1 MIKITD
7 EGIQYV
13 IAKKRT
19 SKPGVFAARCKF
31 LHTFDPE
38 LGAAPGPLEE
48 FFEEFFDVNVV
59 SSRLGAKVW

>member
-48 FFEEFFDVNVV
+48 FFDVNVV